1 MNAERPSI
9 LLVEDDV
16 VSAEIYKAFLNEMPI
31 KLMHAETGEKA
42 LLWIQGFMP
51 NIVLLDLDLP
61 DMNGMEIL
69 KYVQKRRLNIA
80 VIIITVEESVN
91 IIVEAMRNGAFDFIG
106 KPLEQG
112 KLLKTLK
119 NALAQQEFY
128 RKNFEISKYHG
139 FVGASESI
147 RMIYRIIEHIATS
160 KAPVLITGESGTGKD
175 LCAAAI
181 HTQSRRSKKPFTV
194 LNCAAIPKDLIASE
208 LFGHTKGSFTGAIND
223 RRGAASQADE
233 GTLFLDEIGDL
244 ELSLQATLL
253 RFLQTG
259 KFRRIGE
266 NEEESADVRFI
277 FATNCDLAKKIHD
290 GQFREDLYYRM
301 NVVNI
306 SMPAL
311 RHRKDDI
318 PLMANHFLVKFA
330 KNEDKDFTHFSPEA
344 EKLLLEYPWPGN
356 VRQLQNVI
364 QSVVVLYDDEIVT
377 DSMLSNVIKKSQPKL
392 LKENKSKLTEEYSEE
407 IKPLWKTE
415 KDAIEK
421 AIKHCNGSI
430 ERAAKLLEIG
440 PATIYRKK
448 KQWNRSKNYDK
459 N

>member
-1 MNAERPSI
+1 MNVENPSV
-9 LLVEDDV
+9 LLIEDDV

-31 KLMHAETGEKA
+31 KLMHAETGESA
-42 LLWIQGFMP
+42 LSLIQGFMP

-61 DMNGMEIL
+61 DINGMQIL
-69 KYVQKRRLNIA
+69 KYIQKRRLNIA
-80 VIIITVEESVN
+80 VIIITAEESINTV
-91 IIVEAMRNGAFDFIG
+91 VEAMRNGAFDFIG
-106 KPLEQG
+106 KPLEQK
-112 KLLKTLK
+112 KLLNTLS
-119 NALAQQEFY
+119 NALEQQEFY
-128 RKNFEISKYHG
+128 RRNFEISKYHG
-139 FVGASESI
+139 FVGSSESI

-181 HTQSRRSKKPFTV
+181 HAQSRRNKKSFVV

-208 LFGHTKGSFTGAIND
+208 LFGHTKGAFTGAISD

-244 ELSLQATLL
+244 DLSLQATLL

-266 NEEESADVRFI
+266 DEEESADVRFI
-277 FATNCDLAKKIHD
+277 FATNCDLAAKIGE

-306 SMPAL
+306 TMPAL

-318 PLMANHFLVKFA
+318 PLMANHFLLKFA
-330 KNEDKDFTHFSPEA
+330 KNEEKDFNHFSPEA
-344 EKLLLEYPWPGN
+344 AKLLLEYPWPGN

-364 QSVVVLYDDEIVT
+364 QSVVVLYDGDVVT
-377 DSMLSNVIKKSQPKL
+377 DTMLLNLIKKSQPKI
-392 LKENKSKLTEEYSEE
+392 LKSSKSKLSEEYSHE
-407 IKPLWKTE
+407 IKPLWEIE

-421 AIKHCNGSI
+421 AIKHCNGSV

-448 KQWNRSKNYDK
+448 KQWKRSKNYNK

>member
-1 MNAERPSI
+1 MHIEKPSV
-9 LLVEDDV
+9 LLIEDDI
-16 VSAEIYKAFLNEMPI
+16 VSAEIYKAFLTEMPV
-31 KLMHAETGEKA
+31 KLMHAETGQNA
-42 LLWIQGFMP
+42 MLLIQGFMP

-61 DMNGMEIL
+61 DMNGMQIL
-69 KYVQKRRLNIA
+69 KHIQKRRLNIA
-80 VIIITVEESVN
+80 VIIITSEESVN
-91 IIVEAMRNGAFDFIG
+91 IVVEAMRNGAFDFIG
-106 KPLEQG
+106 KPLERG
-112 KLLKTLK
+112 KLLNSLK
-119 NALAQQEFY
+119 NALDRLEFY
-128 RKNFEISKYHG
+128 RRNFEVNKYHG

-175 LCAAAI
+175 LCASAI
-181 HTQSRRSKKPFTV
+181 HSQSRRSKKSFVV

-208 LFGHTKGSFTGAIND
+208 LFGHTKGAFTGAVSD

-244 ELSLQATLL
+244 DLSLQATLL

-266 NEEESADVRFI
+266 DEEESADVRFI
-277 FATNCDLAKKIHD
+277 FATNCDLASKINE

-306 SMPAL
+306 TMPAL

-318 PLMANHFLVKFA
+318 PLMANHFLIKFA
-330 KNEDKDFTHFSPEA
+330 KSEEKDFTHFSPEA

-364 QSVVVLYDDEIVT
+364 QSIVVLYDGSVIT
-377 DSMLSNVIKKSQPKL
+377 DSMLMNVIKKSQPKN
-392 LKENKSKLTEEYSEE
+392 LKAGKSKSSEEYFQE
-407 IKPLWKTE
+407 IKPLWKIE

-421 AIKHCNGSI
+421 AIKYCNGSV

-448 KQWNRSKNYDK
+448 KQWKRNKNYDK